1 MKTLIFIKSDQSGS
15 LRVLPH
21 VAKALGVTPVHYF
34 EAFDVK
40 CGEQMVE
47 QAITG
52 VLKDKEGVWYLHD
65 GSFPDE
71 GTYFF
76 DRIMAEVDCL
86 LTVRFTIGAKIFI
99 EVNKARLTSLVPG
112 DSFIIPRETPIAG
125 LFEPYNFVGEL
136 NEVER

>member
-1 MKTLIFIKSDQSGS
+1 MKTLIFIKSNESSS
-15 LRVLPH
+15 LRVIPH

-47 QAITG
+47 QVITG

-65 GSFPDE
+65 ETFPEE

-76 DRIMAEVDCL
+76 NRIMAEVDCL
-86 LTVRFTIGAKIFI
+86 LTVRYALGAKIFI
-99 EVNKARLTSLVPG
+99 EVNKARLTSLMPG
-112 DSFIIPRETPIAG
+112 DSFIIPRETSIAG
-125 LFEPYNFVGEL
+125 LFKPYNFVGEL
-136 NEVER
+136 SEVER